1 MTNNWNVSTEQTNR
15 LTLANK
21 QGKISGRSIW
31 KASLPHPL
39 LSPLQ
44 KQACKQSSFW
54 TFAPVLKLPVT
65 HNVWMW
71 LALTV
76 KDQKCCPTQSVI
88 HPSIHPSLHPSNKWS
103 PSQLPIFRPPGQ
115 IFTLSNILQELW
127 IFGDLWTKNKS
138 EWRCIAQGWDE
149 RRRPVWSWMWMWMKK
164 CLQGDISLHP
174 ASWNKCRGMNFAQW
188 GQNKTN
194 C

>member
-21 QGKISGRSIW
+21 QGEISGRGIC
-31 KASLPHPL
+31 KASSSHPL

-71 LALTV
+71 LAVTV
-76 KDQKCCPTQSVI
+76 KSKSVVPPNQSSTRPSI

-103 PSQLPIFRPPGQ
+103 PSQLPIFRPPEQ
-115 IFTLSNILQELW
+115 IFTLSYILQELW
-127 IFGDLWTKNKS
+127 IFHYLWTKNKS
-138 EWRCIAQGWDE
+138 EWKCIA
-149 RRRPVWSWMWMWMKK
+149 
-164 CLQGDISLHP
+164 
-174 ASWNKCRGMNFAQW
+174 
-188 GQNKTN
+188 
-194 C
+194 